1 MMKITT
7 KQAEKVHVLLI
18 RCAPTV
24 IRTATAFCLTTAK
37 HTAACSLSL
46 STGFTATTSKK
57 QYYSP
62 IKSCTNK
69 SKSTTN

>member
-7 KQAEKVHVLLI
+7 KQAEKVHRLVNSPHVPVYY
-18 RCAPTV
+18 AQ
-24 IRTATAFCLTTAK
+24 TTAK